1 MLEKALQ
8 GARLLYAYTIFIDA
22 PLDNVFNFTGNP
34 AYWTRDFNGQDLPRL
49 ALSWEGKRNQPGS
62 IMTFSTTRA
71 DGTVSPVGAVQMELI
86 YYASG
91 EEITYRY
98 LVGNHLIYRFVYEAV
113 SPTRTEFTVNVLVD
127 AQSPPLNTLRQ
138 RLYARKRRKASI
150 ADHFRVK
157 GVLETQHRHT
167 TISSTR

>member
-1 MLEKALQ
+1 M
-8 GARLLYAYTIFIDA
+8 
-22 PLDNVFNFTGNP
+22 
-34 AYWTRDFNGQDLPRL
+34 
-49 ALSWEGKRNQPGS
+49 
-62 IMTFSTTRA
+62 
-71 DGTVSPVGAVQMELI
+71 
-86 YYASG
+86 
-91 EEITYRY
+91 
-98 LVGNHLIYRFVYEAV
+98 
-113 SPTRTEFTVNVLVD
+113 NVLVD